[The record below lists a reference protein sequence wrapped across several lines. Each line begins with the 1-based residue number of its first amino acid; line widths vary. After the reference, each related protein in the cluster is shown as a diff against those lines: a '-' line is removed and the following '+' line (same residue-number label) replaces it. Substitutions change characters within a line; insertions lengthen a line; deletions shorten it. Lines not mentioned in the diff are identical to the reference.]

1 MLSMASAIWSSVGL
15 GVFASSALGIF
26 SGQES
31 IDIGTQLSA
40 QAIGVVATLI
50 YTAVATMI
58 LLWLTDR
65 LIGNRVSDEDEQQGL
80 DIVSHNERGYDL

>member
-1 MLSMASAIWSSVGL
+1 
-15 GVFASSALGIF
+15 
-26 SGQES
+26 
-31 IDIGTQLSA
+31 
-40 QAIGVVATLI
+40 
-50 YTAVATMI
+50 MI